1 MDYGETYSPV
11 VKITSI
17 RVLLA
22 LATQLDL
29 EVHQFDIKTAFLHGL
44 LGVKIYMELPEGLEE
59 RGVHTSHINPTFIGV
74 KQILRCTSNKR
85 IGICW

>member
-29 EVHQFDIKTAFLHGL
+29 EVHQFDIKPVFLHGL
-44 LGVKIYMELPEGLEE
+44 LDAKIYMKLHEGLE
-59 RGVHTSHINPTFIGV
+59 GMHIGLVCKLFKALYG
-74 KQILRCTSNKR
+74 LH
-85 IGICW
+85 